1 MNCIRGLAFVFNV
14 GDFLVVAHSLFH
26 RDIKQIQNHVDTQS
40 SAQATFFHS
49 TRDVQLASLARN
61 VQAHRPAK
69 RPSFQ
74 HRSWF
79 ESLSTIEPLSLKA
92 HILTPK
98 TGIQG
103 CFSARC
109 RSLAPEDRSGRPLD
123 VFLGNRTQHLE
134 KVLTMQKVMHIQKSG
149 CIFM

>member
-1 MNCIRGLAFVFNV
+1 MVLRSCLMWAIFWSLLIHVFTVISSKYRITLIHSHPPKKRSSTQQEMCSWLHLRVTSRYTGPRTALLSNTGHGLKAF
-14 GDFLVVAHSLFH
+14 
-26 RDIKQIQNHVDTQS
+26 
-40 SAQATFFHS
+40 
-49 TRDVQLASLARN
+49 
-61 VQAHRPAK
+61 RPLN
-69 RPSFQ
+69 
-74 HRSWF
+74 RSRL
-79 ESLSTIEPLSLKA
+79 EA
-92 HILTPK
+92 HILTPN